1 MYDSCV
7 VIIVTYNS
15 QKHIQWALEGL
26 ESSIKKLTVMIV
38 DSGSTN
44 TSYLDVLTTK
54 HKLIVEK
61 QDNIGFVAGNN
72 LAIEKSCK
80 AKWILLLNPDARI
93 EGSDLDQLLAIAD
106 DKKNKDI
113 ALFSVP
119 LVRFDINTMKPLE
132 FYDSLGIRCNSYGK
146 WYDIGA
152 NESVKDNYANLY
164 KMKVDAVCGAFMLL
178 RNMALAQCPDKQ
190 GKIGFESSYYM
201 YKEDIELS
209 MRLQKNNWGIK
220 LIDSLNAYHC
230 RGWNPSRIKIPYWAR
245 YHSAINDI
253 DVSVRYKLR
262 ALPYALAKYL
272 WVRFFESK

>member
-7 VIIVTYNS
+7 VVIVTYNS

-26 ESSIKKLTVMIV
+26 ESSINKLTVMIV
-38 DSGSTN
+38 DSGSTE
-44 TSYLDVLTTK
+44 TSYLDFLTTK
-54 HKLIVEK
+54 HKLIIEK
-61 QDNIGFVAGNN
+61 QDNVGFVAGNN
-72 LAIEKSCK
+72 FAIEKSYK

-93 EGSDLDQLLAIAD
+93 EGSDLDKLLAIAEN
-106 DKKNKDI
+106 KQNKNI

-119 LVRFDINTMKPLE
+119 LVRFDINAMKPLGV
-132 FYDSLGIRCNSYGK
+132 YDSLGIRCNSYGK

-152 NESVKDNYANLY
+152 NNSVKCNRSDLH
-164 KMKVDAVCGAFMLL
+164 KIKVDAVCGAFMLL
-178 RNMALAQCPDKQ
+178 RYKALAQSPDKL

-209 MRLQKNNWGIK
+209 LRLQKNNWDIK
-220 LIDSLNAYHC
+220 LIESLNAYHC

-245 YHSAINDI
+245 YHSAKNDI
-253 DVSVRYKLR
+253 DVSIRYKIR

-272 WVRFFESK
+272 WVRFFERK